1 MLVEHGDTVEALNR
15 GLAQDSASRGIQRLD
30 RSHLCGED
38 RSLTV
43 AQGSGYVLRSWM
55 TEPWLTGSATPLK
68 TPATGPAG
76 RSGYAASMTV
86 QDPTPNLPKFS
97 RPTRSRIYIT
107 TRALRRPR
115 TRLVS

>member
-55 TEPWLTGSATPLK
+55 TEPWLTGSATPL
-68 TPATGPAG
+68 
-76 RSGYAASMTV
+76 
-86 QDPTPNLPKFS
+86 
-97 RPTRSRIYIT
+97 TRSRIYIT